1 MNGDDGELDI
11 CIGESSDV
19 KSVWGRKNIKKKNT
33 IKPEQLS
40 NLRRPTEE
48 EKQQIKGCLETYFN
62 KANRIGNRVRVI
74 FIVLAFI
81 FLLNCINAGKG
92 AIVYILFSMIMFAV
106 WWVLGRSKKDGI
118 LCWYMARGKRS
129 AVSSVLARI
138 VSHRRRRLHP
148 TGASRGDTHGRTALY
163 RR

>member
-1 MNGDDGELDI
+1 M
-11 CIGESSDV
+11 
-19 KSVWGRKNIKKKNT
+19 
-33 IKPEQLS
+33 
-40 NLRRPTEE
+40 
-48 EKQQIKGCLETYFN
+48 ETYFN

-118 LCWYMARGKRS
+118 LCQWILEQGSYLIAEGKT
-129 AVSSVLARI
+129 VKLSVAEAPGSILAYFENEN
-138 VSHRRRRLHP
+138 
-148 TGASRGDTHGRTALY
+148 GEK
-163 RR
+163 